1 MNRRIA
7 QLESRE
13 IELPTGYEVR
23 QVGFQRWELVFG
35 AEIIGEFS
43 SRRYALNAAQR
54 DSLQRSN

>member
-13 IELPTGYEVR
+13 IELPAGYSVE
-23 QVGFQRWELVFG
+23 QLGFQRWALRFDGEFV
-35 AEIIGEFS
+35 GEFS

-54 DSLQRSN
+54 DMLQRN